1 MTLRQ
6 DVAAYLDHRQ
16 ATRALSPATLTAY
29 QADLDAFLD
38 YAEREGIRSA
48 EHLNREVLR
57 QWVWEQSESGLAPT
71 TLGRRVSSLRGFT
84 SWAHAR
90 GLVPTNPGQSLRPPK
105 SPRSLPRVLTAEQAV
120 SALESLRDRASGGDP
135 VALRDWAIVELLY
148 SSGLRVAE
156 VCGVNVPDIDRQNH
170 TVTVIGKGNKQ
181 RVVPLG
187 RPALLAIGDYENTGR
202 PALVTEDSGDAVFL
216 GARGRRINPR
226 TIYQSVSALLENF
239 PGSGPRG
246 AHTFRHTAATHLLD
260 GGADLRSVQELLGH
274 SSIATT
280 ERYTHVS
287 IERLREAYRLAHPRA

>member
-6 DVAAYLDHRQ
+6 AVSKYLDHRQ
-16 ATRALSPATLTAY
+16 ATRALSPASLQAY
-29 QADLDAFLD
+29 QADLLAFVDHVEGQGIHQVGELD
-38 YAEREGIRSA
+38 
-48 EHLNREVLR
+48 REVLR
-57 QWVWEQSESGLAPT
+57 QWVWEQSEAGLAAT

-84 SWAHAR
+84 SWAHAT
-90 GLVPTNPGQSLRPPK
+90 GALPSNLGHSLRPPK
-105 SPRSLPRVLTAEQAV
+105 SPRTLPRVLTAEQAV
-120 SALESLRDRASGGDP
+120 KALESLRDRASGGDP

-156 VCGVNVPDIDRQNH
+156 VCGVNTPDIDRDRQ

-181 RVVPLG
+181 RVVPVGL
-187 RPALLAIGDYENTGR
+187 PALRAIGDYEQTGR
-202 PALVTEDSGDAVFL
+202 PRLVTADSGEAVFL
-216 GARGRRINPR
+216 GAQGRRINPR
-226 TIYQSVSALLENF
+226 TIYESVSRLLDSF

-274 SSIATT
+274 TSIATT